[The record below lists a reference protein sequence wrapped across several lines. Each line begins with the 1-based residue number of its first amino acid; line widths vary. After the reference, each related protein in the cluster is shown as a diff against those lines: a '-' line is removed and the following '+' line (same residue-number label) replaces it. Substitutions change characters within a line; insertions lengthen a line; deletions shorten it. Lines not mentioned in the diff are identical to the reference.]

1 MSQGNPT
8 QAEIDKYAGHY
19 VLYGDQSKAFRHTF
33 PNSKAKAETVH
44 KNASVFHSNPKV
56 QVRIKELAISAAET
70 AHNEFK
76 LNAEYVARR
85 LKEIDELDVLDIMRD
100 DMKSF
105 KPLKDWPKVWRTSI
119 SGLDLMTLSKGDEDI
134 ESIVKKIKWPDKTKN
149 LELIG
154 KLTDVS
160 AFSEKLDL
168 SNKDGSLKSVTVI
181 DINVSPQEAAKLY
194 QEMMVKS

>member
-105 KPLKDWPKVWRTSI
+105 KPLCDWPKVWRTSI
-119 SGLDLMTLSKGDEDI
+119 SGIDLMTLSSRADEEDI

-160 AFSEKLDL
+160 AFRENLDL
-168 SNKDGSLKSVTVI
+168 SNKDGSLSPVTVI
-181 DINVSPQEAAKLY
+181 ERRI
-194 QEMMVKS
+194 VKSEK